1 MNESLKNVETP
12 EEQIAKVLPI
22 EKKGYFQ
29 DIEKKHFN
37 PETAVGS
44 LFTEVKDLSELLTKT
59 IEQRGSLDG
68 DDREQ
73 FIAMGVK
80 PEALLAF
87 CRYLK
92 VDTAGEVGVKSIKEF
107 PLDTK
112 VKVLRTK
119 QAAPC
124 SLVVYSDDFPTVDFG
139 TIIIGPNEKD
149 KIAKLEDPEPSTKE
163 MIWTVHPGLPIR
175 PAVADIWPEGSE
187 ITVKDVLDKLGGE
200 VFLNVK
206 KK

>member
-1 MNESLKNVETP
+1 MNESSKASQAPSP
-12 EEQIAKVLPI
+12 EEIQEQIAKVLP
-22 EKKGYFQ
+22 EEQKGYFQ
-29 DIEKKHFN
+29 DTEKKHFN

-44 LFTEVKDLSELLTKT
+44 LFTETKSLPELLTKA

-92 VDTAGEVGVKSIKEF
+92 VDTAGEVGIKSIKEF
-107 PLDTK
+107 SPDTK
-112 VKVLRTK
+112 VKVVRTK

-124 SLVVYSDDFPTVDFG
+124 SLVVYSNDFPEATFG
-139 TIIIGPNEKD
+139 TIIIGPN
-149 KIAKLEDPEPSTKE
+149 
-163 MIWTVHPGLPIR
+163 
-175 PAVADIWPEGSE
+175 
-187 ITVKDVLDKLGGE
+187 
-200 VFLNVK
+200 
-206 KK
+206 